1 MGRAFPELQMNTP
14 FIYGIKP
21 YPSVVAD
28 DKGEAIVCTHA
39 GGAKILE
46 NFFRDECVR
55 MGYVTF
61 TFCTSHASIV
71 YLLMFANTP
80 YKHVHTHTHSM
91 SSAITLGV
99 MSLSEVMSKCVLFSM
114 SQAWQL
120 GRAVMRAQHTHINV
134 LSAVAEQQNGI
145 VLITGKVCSNC
156 C

>member
-1 MGRAFPELQMNTP
+1 MAAHTGLPVLDADGMGRAFPELQMNTP

-80 YKHVHTHTHSM
+80 YKHVHTHTHI
-91 SSAITLGV
+91 A
-99 MSLSEVMSKCVLFSM
+99 CH
-114 SQAWQL
+114 Q
-120 GRAVMRAQHTHINV
+120 R
-134 LSAVAEQQNGI
+134 
-145 VLITGKVCSNC
+145 
-156 C
+156 